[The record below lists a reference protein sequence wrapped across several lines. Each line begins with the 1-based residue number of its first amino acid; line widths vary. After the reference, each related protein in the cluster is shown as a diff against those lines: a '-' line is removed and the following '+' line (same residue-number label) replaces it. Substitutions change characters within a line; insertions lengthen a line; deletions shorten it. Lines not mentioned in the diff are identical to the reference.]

1 MIIYDHPDIS
11 RIFMD
16 YLGSGLNKAKK
27 WLIRIL
33 MDHHIFNG
41 SSEY

>member
-27 WLIRIL
+27 MAHQNI
-33 MDHHIFNG
+33 NG
-41 SSEY
+41 SSYF